1 MRLVDVFAARRRIA
15 PYVRRTPLAPSP
27 WLSDLAAADV
37 ALKLE
42 SSQVSNAFKARG
54 AFNAVIARLERGHA
68 APKEIVTASAGNH
81 GRGLA
86 AAAETFHLPLIVF
99 RRPTRRDEAG
109 RDRAPRRNARAEAP
123 ADAAEP
129 DGEGVRRAERRR
141 VHFGVAT
148 PTSSRGGD
156 SCAGH
161 LRGRAGTDMLIA
173 IGGGGLIGGMALVA
187 KAINPACQVI
197 GIELDVSC
205 AFQTSVRAGKLV
217 EIVAGPSLADG
228 LGGNPDPETIT
239 FAYIQ
244 RLVDRID
251 TVSEADL
258 AAAIAGL
265 VAHEHV
271 VAEGAGAATTAA
283 LVGRR
288 TDVRGRRVAAVVSG
302 SNIDASRLAA
312 LLALP
317 SLAG

>member
-1 MRLVDVFAARRRIA
+1 
-15 PYVRRTPLAPSP
+15 
-27 WLSDLAAADV
+27 
-37 ALKLE
+37 
-42 SSQVSNAFKARG
+42 
-54 AFNAVIARLERGHA
+54 
-68 APKEIVTASAGNH
+68 
-81 GRGLA
+81 
-86 AAAETFHLPLIVF
+86 
-99 RRPTRRDEAG
+99 
-109 RDRAPRRNARAEAP
+109 
-123 ADAAEP
+123 
-129 DGEGVRRAERRR
+129 
-141 VHFGVAT
+141 
-148 PTSSRGGD
+148 
-156 SCAGH
+156 
-161 LRGRAGTDMLIA
+161 
-173 IGGGGLIGGMALVA
+173 MALVA

-312 LLALP
+312 VLALP
-317 SLAG
+317 PLAG